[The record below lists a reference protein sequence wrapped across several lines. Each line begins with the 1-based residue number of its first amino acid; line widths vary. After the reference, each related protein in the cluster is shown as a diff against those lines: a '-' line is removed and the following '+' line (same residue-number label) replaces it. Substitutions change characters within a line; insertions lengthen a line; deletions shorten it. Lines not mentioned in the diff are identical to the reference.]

1 MLSSIG
7 FTDIGY
13 CIISQVACT
22 GNIDKSVFVPQTTGH
37 IPTAHLTV
45 IIVGRY
51 LTVKKNGIWY
61 NIFIA
66 IQQVR
71 NRKKTIDYLI
81 FLYLNFLVNN
91 RSKLV

>member
-13 CIISQVACT
+13 CIISQIAFT
-22 GNIDKSVFVPQTTGH
+22 GNIDKSVFVSQTTGH
-37 IPTAHLTV
+37 INIPTAHLAV

-51 LTVKKNGIWY
+51 LTIKNGIWY
-61 NIFIA
+61 NIFNA

-71 NRKKTIDYLI
+71 NRKK
-81 FLYLNFLVNN
+81 NN
-91 RSKLV
+91 